1 MSAGGDGKILIWR
14 LSQSSKHLKLL
25 TGFVVQTD
33 NIPRN
38 LRVSKARGDSMVGG
52 NNARTITLILY
63 LSMMKTMMI
72 DNK

>member
-25 TGFVVQTD
+25 SGFIVQTD

-38 LRVSKARGDSMVGG
+38 LRVSKARGDSLVGG
-52 NNARTITLILY
+52 NNHGTITVLLFQ
-63 LSMMKTMMI
+63 
-72 DNK
+72 